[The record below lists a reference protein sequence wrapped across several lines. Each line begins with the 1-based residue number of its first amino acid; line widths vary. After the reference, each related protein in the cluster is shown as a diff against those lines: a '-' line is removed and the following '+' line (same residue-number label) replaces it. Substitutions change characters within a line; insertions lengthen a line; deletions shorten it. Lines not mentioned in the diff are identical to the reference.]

1 MNIQP
6 DINTDFNHFDHRA
19 EDCQKDDCSAIFILE
34 RRVDRHRLELNELK
48 EMLQTTNENVSEV
61 LDTVRLAKG
70 FFKVRGWIGNG
81 IKLIAAVGVPIAA
94 FIYWLKFGD
103 KP

>member
-6 DINTDFNHFDHRA
+6 DINTDFNQLDRRA
-19 EDCQKDDCSAIFILE
+19 EDCQKDDCSAIYILE
-34 RRVDRHRLELNELK
+34 RRIDRHRLELNELK

-61 LDTVRLAKG
+61 LDIVRLAKG
-70 FFKVRGWIGNG
+70 FFKVLGWIGNG